1 MKNNYEKLIQKT
13 GARVALT
20 ENERAKM
27 RLVLRE
33 YAEMKPVRKS
43 GVSGAR
49 TIFIEVWLA
58 YLRRPAGITIA
69 AVLILALS
77 SSGIAYAA
85 GGALPG
91 DTLYP
96 IKVAVVE
103 PVRVALAASPEAK
116 ASLQMA
122 FAENRVDEAAT
133 LASKGELGTTTEAA
147 LAANFNKNATDAA
160 VTVAQERTQ
169 NPTTADVLSTN
180 FAARLAAYQSVL
192 AAADEHS
199 HDAATAS
206 STTTAHF
213 QGVIQMQ
220 IASITGIQA
229 DEDAQSAS
237 SPATST
243 RERSATRRDRDIRRL
258 QSAADAALRVSADI
272 VGTASSTLD
281 ASSSASARGE
291 LLRASILAEQGRAL
305 LEQHDDK
312 GASRAFQ
319 DSLSATARLD
329 VLTRAATKLDIQ
341 AFAPATAPTTPSI
354 KAGESSDDSSNTEHS
369 GSRSFQTTSHDQEN
383 QDIQFGL

>member
-1 MKNNYEKLIQKT
+1 MKNDYEKLIKKA

-20 ENERAKM
+20 DTERAKM
-27 RLVLRE
+27 RLLLRE
-33 YAEMKPVRKS
+33 YAEMKPVRES
-43 GVSGAR
+43 AAPRAR
-49 TIFIEVWLA
+49 AAFVEVWLA
-58 YLRRPAGITIA
+58 YLRRPAGITVA

-85 GGALPG
+85 EGALPG

-96 IKVAVVE
+96 IKVSVVE

-133 LASKGELGTTTEAA
+133 LASRGKLGTATEAA

-160 VTVAQERTQ
+160 VTVARERAQ
-169 NPTTADVLSTN
+169 NQTEADMLSTN

-199 HDAATAS
+199 RDSHSAS

-213 QGVIQMQ
+213 QGVIQTQ
-220 IASITGIQA
+220 IASITDIQA
-229 DEDAQSAS
+229 DEDAQLRS

-243 RERSATRRDRDIRRL
+243 QERSATRGRDVRRL
-258 QSAADAALRVSADI
+258 QSAADAALRVSATI
-272 VGTASSTLD
+272 VGAASSTLD
-281 ASSSASARGE
+281 SSSSASARDE
-291 LLRASILAEQGRAL
+291 LMRASTLAEQGRTL

-312 GASRAFQ
+312 GASKAFQ

-341 AFAPATAPTTPSI
+341 AFATTSTSTTSSI
-354 KAGESSDDSSNTEHS
+354 KTGESSDESSSPEYS
-369 GSRSFQTTSHDQEN
+369 GSRSSQTTSHDQEN